1 VALQVLLVVLAV
13 GSLGFY
19 AAGAWHMWRFFG
31 RGKTVAG
38 PRPPVSVM
46 VPVAGFDATTR
57 QFLEALCRQDYPDYE
72 ILIGTT
78 DPKDPAA
85 GPLGELAAAFPGR
98 VRLFLG
104 LPPRGANYK
113 DSILSYLLEAA
124 RHEVIVFADSDLR
137 IGERYLDKVV
147 SPLAD
152 PAVGLVTFPYAD
164 QQPETLAQAAASLG
178 RCIDFVPGILLARA
192 LDDGLRF
199 ALGITLATR
208 KSTLAMAGG
217 LHLDRIGSDYNLGKR
232 IAATGHR
239 VELSTEALDWAT
251 AGESPLDVFRREL
264 RWARS
269 IRFNRG
275 AQYYSMVLCHGTIIG
290 LLLVLLTGAATW
302 AVALCVAVFGVRCL
316 QAWICARAMRCD
328 RLVPWLWILP
338 LRDALSFA
346 VWLAGSF
353 GRQVMWRG
361 RVLRIRG
368 DGLISEDGLSGPISG
383 ARAWRTDGSPAH
395 PGSTQR

>member
-1 VALQVLLVVLAV
+1 VALQVLLVVLAI

-19 AAGAWHMWRFFG
+19 ATGAWHMWRFFG

-85 GPLGELAAAFPGR
+85 GPLAELVAAFPGR

-124 RHEVIVFADSDLR
+124 RHEIIVFADSDLR
-137 IGERYLDKVV
+137 IDGGYLDRVV
-147 SPLAD
+147 APLAD

-164 QQPETLAQAAASLG
+164 QQPRALVQAAASLG

-239 VELSTEALDWAT
+239 VELSTEVLDWAT
-251 AGESPLDVFRREL
+251 TGESPLDVFRREL

-275 AQYYSMVLCHGTIIG
+275 AQYYTMAFCHGTIYG
-290 LLLVLLTGAATW
+290 LLLVLLTGASTW
-302 AVALCVAVFGVRCL
+302 AVALCAAGFGVRCL

-328 RLVPWLWILP
+328 RLLPWLWILP

-361 RVLRIRG
+361 RVLRIRD
-368 DGLISEDGLSGPISG
+368 DGLISEDGLSNRVSS

-395 PGSTQR
+395 PGST

>member
-1 VALQVLLVVLAV
+1 VALQVLLVVLAI

-19 AAGAWHMWRFFG
+19 AAGAWQMRRFFG
-31 RGKTVAG
+31 RGASVAG
-38 PRPPVSVM
+38 PRPPASVM

-85 GPLGELAAAFPGR
+85 GPLGELAAGFPGR

-137 IGERYLDKVV
+137 IDGRYLGRVV
-147 SPLAD
+147 APLAD

-164 QQPETLAQAAASLG
+164 QQPQTLAQAAASLG

-239 VELSTEALDWAT
+239 VELSTEVLDWAT

-275 AQYYSMVLCHGTIIG
+275 AQYYTMAFCHGTIHG
-290 LLLVLLTGAATW
+290 LLLVLLTGAASW
-302 AVALCVAVFGVRCL
+302 AAALCAAGLALRCL
-316 QAWICARAMRCD
+316 QAWICVRAMRSG
-328 RLVPWLWILP
+328 RLLPWLWILP

-346 VWLAGSF
+346 VWLAGGF
-353 GRQVMWRG
+353 GRQVTWRG

-368 DGLISEDGLSGPISG
+368 DGLISEDGQPD
-383 ARAWRTDGSPAH
+383 RAGGGRTWRPGGSPAH